1 MFWFILESRPCIYLF
16 QFSFKTLHKFLK
28 EKSFQTITWTD
39 LTEFYRTPWKK
50 QQKKSKLQIVVQG
63 SLWCRSLEQIFAD
76 RFAVVFELQLVHS
89 SIPEPKYEEGKYD
102 NSHFFFSFARI
113 VIFYVK
119 MCARCRLPIC
129 RFGANQG
136 KIIAANTPYKK
147 D

>member
-63 SLWCRSLEQIFAD
+63 SLWCRSKEPIFED
-76 RFAVVFELQLVHS
+76 RLVEVSVPVEYLHAVPQPGLLQ
-89 SIPEPKYEEGKYD
+89 P
-102 NSHFFFSFARI
+102 
-113 VIFYVK
+113 
-119 MCARCRLPIC
+119 RLPQPGLLWI
-129 RFGANQG
+129 RSSNLVPLKKLQYSHNNSWKPFFGLFSELSCIFCAG
-136 KIIAANTPYKK
+136 
-147 D
+147 